1 MIKKFSIKHTG
12 GESPIEQHQ
21 RNFLIDGIKDASP
34 KDLIILSGLDE
45 IPDLRKLH
53 KINKDKKFIAFSQK
67 MYMYKI
73 NIQNIEESN
82 WIGSKITKKIKKVY
96 ATIKKFKI

>member
-1 MIKKFSIKHTG
+1 MIKKFFSPSYW

-21 RNFLIDGIKDASP
+21 RNCLINGIKDASP
-34 KDLIILSGLDE
+34 DDLIILSDSDE
-45 IPDLRKLH
+45 IPDLTKLN
-53 KINKDKKFIAFSQK
+53 KINKNKKYIAFSQK

-82 WIGSKITKKIKKVY
+82 WIGSKITKKKYQIY
-96 ATIKKFKI
+96 ATFKKFKI